1 MRKVCAILFMLMVFV
16 VLNAQEFN
24 ATISVNYQKLM
35 NSNQSFESTD
45 TKVFELMKQSLED
58 FVNGRK
64 WTNLQIEDVEK
75 IPITIGVNL
84 NKRTSATAYEA
95 QLNIQMRRPVYNSS
109 YSSGLFNY
117 VETNGFSFTYNENQP
132 LEFDPNSYSSNLTS
146 TVAYYLYIMLGI
158 YFDSYSLGGG
168 MPFFEQAAAIAQ
180 VASTGSSS
188 SVGWDAGSNA
198 KARYWLVENHTNSAY
213 NTLHAVY
220 YNYYRLGLDRMTV
233 NQDDA
238 RAKILQAMEMLNQL
252 NSQKR
257 NLLAVSTFL
266 EMKVDELVL
275 IFTPAPQVEKQRIYD
290 VIYSIAPVQT
300 NKLKEWGI
308 TKASNKR

>member
-1 MRKVCAILFMLMVFV
+1 MGFV

-35 NSNQSFESTD
+35 NSTQGFESTD
-45 TKVFELMKQSLED
+45 TKVFDLMKQSLED

-64 WTNLQIEDVEK
+64 WTNLQLEDVEK
-75 IPITIGVNL
+75 IPISIGINL
-84 NKRTSATAYEA
+84 NRRTSATSYDA

-117 VETNGFSFTYNENQP
+117 VETSGFAFNFNENQP
-132 LEFDPNSYSSNLTS
+132 LEFDINEYSSNLTS
-146 TVAYYLYIMLGI
+146 TIAYYLYIMLGV

-180 VASTGSSS
+180 VASTGSNSS
-188 SVGWDAGSNA
+188 TGWDAGSNA
-198 KARYWLVENHTNSAY
+198 KARYWFVENHTNSAY

-238 RAKILQAMEMLNQL
+238 RAKILQAMEMLSQL

-257 NLLAVSTFL
+257 NLLSVTTFL
-266 EMKVDELVL
+266 EMKVDELLL
-275 IFTPAPQVEKQRIYD
+275 IFTPAPQTEKQRIYD
-290 VIYSIAPVQT
+290 VVYSIAPVQT
-300 NKLKEWGI
+300 TKLKDWGI
-308 TKASNKR
+308 SKATGQR

>member
-1 MRKVCAILFMLMVFV
+1 MLTGFV
-16 VLNAQEFN
+16 VLSAQEFS

-45 TKVFELMKQSLED
+45 TKVFDLMKQSLED

-75 IPITIGVNL
+75 IPISIGINL
-84 NKRTSATAYEA
+84 NSRNSATAYVA

-117 VETNGFSFTYNENQP
+117 VETNGFSFTFNENQP
-132 LEFDPNSYSSNLTS
+132 LEFDPNEYSSNLTS
-146 TVAYYLYIMLGI
+146 TVAYYLYVLLGV

-180 VASTGSSS
+180 VASTATNAST
-188 SVGWDAGSNA
+188 GWDAGSNS
-198 KARYWLVENHTNSAY
+198 KARYWFVENHTNSAY
-213 NTLHAVY
+213 SSLHAVY

-238 RAKILQAMEMLNQL
+238 RAKILTAMEMLSQL
-252 NSQKR
+252 NTQKR
-257 NLLAVSTFL
+257 NLLSVITFL

-275 IFTPAPQVEKQRIYD
+275 IFTPAPQAEKQRLYD
-290 VIYSIAPVQT
+290 VVYAIAPVQT
-300 NKLKEWGI
+300 TKLKEWGI
-308 TKASNKR
+308 TKATGQR